1 MITLELCIQ
10 ENITATWWLTKHI
23 SGSDSA
29 TSDLIYVLPFALIIF
44 QFPICLM
51 YDDNQGCKQHF
62 PQEICNEI
70 WYDKN
75 IKSQII
81 KKKKR
86 GKNRFLNVEYSPFH
100 NSRLSKLFK
109 KFIQIIH
116 ANVMIPKFKLKLHF
130 KYIWDVYQ
138 IQWHLIVQ

>member
-1 MITLELCIQ
+1 
-10 ENITATWWLTKHI
+10 
-23 SGSDSA
+23 
-29 TSDLIYVLPFALIIF
+29 
-44 QFPICLM
+44 M

-70 WYDKN
+70 WYDEN
-75 IKSQII
+75 IKRQIEKKNKKK

-86 GKNRFLNVEYSPFH
+86 GRGKNRYLNVEYSPFH
-100 NSRLSKLFK
+100 NSRLSKLSK

-130 KYIWDVYQ
+130 KYI
-138 IQWHLIVQ
+138 